1 MLAILVH
8 KDTDR
13 QRATLTGQ
21 DVLITPDLGTATAT
35 DFTAVNGAITRGEQA
50 ARGASAQLAAL
61 GVGAGAYRDYL
72 ARRAQREPGLP
83 PMRFVR
89 VDPESKRYEKTIMA
103 EMQPLIGKP
112 LDVDQVGKR
121 ITELYGL
128 GNFETLDYTL
138 VERPADQGRTAGAPG
153 VAAGQSAARAGG
165 ERRRGRAPPRGRVQL
180 RTRARPPVP
189 VTPARAAMRTP
200 ASRSM
205 RGASPGGRTTC
216 VSA

>member
-1 MLAILVH
+1 
-8 KDTDR
+8 
-13 QRATLTGQ
+13 
-21 DVLITPDLGTATAT
+21 GTATAT

-50 ARGASAQLAAL
+50 ARGAAAQLAAL
-61 GVGAGAYRDYL
+61 GVGTGAYRDYL

-83 PMRFVR
+83 PLRFVR

-138 VERPADQGRTAGAPG
+138 VERPAAAGPG
-153 VAAGQSAARAGG
+153 AAGSRSVAAGQSTGAAAGQSVAG
-165 ERRRGRAPPRGRVQL
+165 DAAAGAAGAAGTTGDADTGLEIHARRKSWGPNYL
-180 RTRARPPVP
+180 RF
-189 VTPARAAMRTP
+189 
-200 ASRSM
+200 
-205 RGASPGGRTTC
+205 GL
-216 VSA
+216 